1 MANFFKN
8 RKSTKYVGSRSNSVL
23 GVCEKYRLLGKNNL
37 KKSRT
42 NEWDFKCAKK
52 KTNNVSDCAIEFRR
66 LEFFSVYRVD
76 IYLAFMNQLSV
87 SKSDE

>member
-1 MANFFKN
+1 MADFFKN
-8 RKSTKYVGSRSNSVL
+8 RKNTKYVGSRSNSGL
-23 GVCEKYRLLGKNNL
+23 GVCEKLATREKQQ

-76 IYLAFMNQLSV
+76 IYLASMNQLSV
-87 SKSDE
+87 SKLDEK